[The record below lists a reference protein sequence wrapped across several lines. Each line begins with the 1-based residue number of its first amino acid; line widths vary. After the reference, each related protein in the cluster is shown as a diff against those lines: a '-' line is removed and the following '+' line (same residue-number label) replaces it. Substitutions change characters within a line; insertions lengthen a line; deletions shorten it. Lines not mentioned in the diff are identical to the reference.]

1 LTVVKAARPNCAKTG
16 GRDAADFVGRD
27 HDDVLGGY
35 VMTRCLRWRSRTG
48 VKLLTLGFGIGLLA
62 AAPSA
67 RATETIPALTTA
79 DVRQATSAAGERLA
93 RELEQLTQ
101 GRARIEFGQPGAT
114 DTAAV
119 LERVRGGEATLGLV
133 RVAEIAGIAPE
144 VALLTV
150 PFLFRDQ
157 QKAMALLEATWL
169 GPLLQDELRKHGL
182 EPLGFLNGG
191 ALRLAGRQAAPA
203 LGPEQPQQVEA
214 RPGELRAAAFR
225 ALGLEPVPG
234 PQAPPNQSAQL
245 VEVRTDDLAASVTAG
260 QGGLQVVEA
269 PHAYD
274 LVVLIAH
281 RERFGELPLD
291 IREALRTR
299 MQDVASW
306 QNGALQQTETL
317 AMAGV
322 KQQGGRLVAL
332 PDDQLRQAHE
342 LVKAAVVA
350 ALRDADPSIVGTLMA
365 YAD

>member
-1 LTVVKAARPNCAKTG
+1 MTM
-16 GRDAADFVGRD
+16 F
-27 HDDVLGGY
+27 LGGC
-35 VMTRCLRWRSRTG
+35 VMTERLRWRCRPG
-48 VKLLTLGFGIGLLA
+48 AGLLALGFAIGLLA
-62 AAPSA
+62 AVPSG
-67 RATETIPALTTA
+67 RAAEAIPALSTA

-93 RELEQLTQ
+93 RELEQFTQ

-119 LERVRGGEATLGLV
+119 LDRVRGGEATLGLV

-169 GPLLQDELRKHGL
+169 GPLLQDKLREHGL

-191 ALRLAGRQAAPA
+191 ALRLAGRQTAPT
-203 LGPEQPQQVEA
+203 LGQGQQVEA
-214 RPGELRAAAFR
+214 RPGELRVTAFR
-225 ALGLEPVPG
+225 ALGLELVTG
-234 PQAPPNQSAQL
+234 PQAPNQPSATAAPL
-245 VEVRTDDLAASVTAG
+245 VEVRTDDLAAAVTAG
-260 QGGLQVVEA
+260 QGGMQVVEA

-332 PDDQLRQAHE
+332 PDDQVRQAHE
-342 LVKAAVVA
+342 QVKAAVVA